1 MNFFIK
7 AAKYILDKDFRF
19 DANARRC
26 RYNDMPSEK
35 YLKRLFEYR
44 LGYELDLKNPKT
56 FNEKMQWLKLYD
68 QNPAYPQM
76 VDKYEVKAYVEE
88 KIGGKYVVP
97 LLGVWD
103 DADDI
108 DFDTLPDRF
117 VLKCTHDSHGLV
129 ICKDKNKLDVEK
141 ARKSLK
147 AALKRNYYNVYREW
161 PYKNVKPRIIAEK
174 YLEDSVG
181 MGNLTDYKI
190 HCYNGEPKAVQIIS
204 GRFSGEGI
212 RNDYYTLD
220 WKKFGLVRGKMQN
233 SDDVAHKPENLDE
246 MLELAR
252 VLAKDIPFVRVDFY
266 IVDGQIYFG
275 EITFFPAS
283 GFNPFTPEKWDR
295 IFGDWIQLP
304 EKKN

>member
-129 ICKDKNKLDVEK
+129 ICKDKNKQDVEK

-190 HCYNGEPKAVQIIS
+190 HCYNGEPKAVQVIS
-204 GRFSGEGI
+204 GRYAQEGI

-220 WKKFGLVRGKMQN
+220 WQKYGLVRGKMQN